1 MVLDSRRVLDRLA
14 DAITDETPIDW
25 STERSTDPEVIPS
38 LENLRLIERIAE
50 VYRNPWAIAT
60 PPAEPMLFEWG
71 RLRIQQV
78 LGEGG
83 YGTVYRA
90 HDPLLQRDVALK
102 LLRGDR
108 EGRAL
113 DRQRFVEEARRM
125 ARVRHPNV
133 LVIHG
138 AEEHDGRVGFWS
150 DLVDGET
157 LEARLRRDGP
167 LGAGEAALV
176 GVEIC
181 RALAA
186 VHQADVV
193 HGDVKPSNVMRDRG
207 GRIVLTD
214 FGAASESGGEA
225 PSGTVMGTPLTLAPE
240 QIDGAPASASTDL
253 YALGVMIF
261 RLVTGRYPVES
272 GDLSGLRTKHRLGER
287 TALLDLRPD
296 LPAEF
301 TRVVERALAPDPA
314 GRYRTAGEM
323 ERDLSAIAMRP
334 QATVP
339 SQTEVPAVA
348 SDRPARRRM
357 LPVLLACIPLVAIL
371 IIGFWTRSRETVAG
385 NDGTGDRP
393 ASVSQAAPSL
403 DSALPG
409 KHTSPAALPSTDQN
423 ADAVQPGIAGSVAGA
438 STNLAKETTP
448 VAALAVEATL
458 YRSLGGAR
466 EALSAGS
473 LVHPGDAIFLEIEG
487 NTPLSLYV
495 LNEDQ
500 EGRVYLLFPLPGL
513 DLQNPLRGSTRHR
526 IPGTR
531 GGVAQ
536 DWQVTNGRG
545 DENFLIVAS
554 RNPLEVMESAIRN
567 LPRAEP
573 GRPVEPTPIDPR
585 AVLDRRGI
593 GGMVASGAPAA
604 APTGKTVSEIARR
617 LAENAEPGGLWVR
630 EIAVYNL
637 GR

>member
-25 STERSTDPEVIPS
+25 STEHPADPDVLPT

-50 VYRNPWAIAT
+50 VYRNPWAAAT
-60 PPAEPMLFEWG
+60 PRAESVLFEWG
-71 RLRIQQV
+71 RLRVQEV

-133 LVIHG
+133 LMIHG
-138 AEEHDGRVGFWS
+138 AEEHGGRVGFWS

-167 LGAGEAALV
+167 FGAGEAALIGIEV
-176 GVEIC
+176 C

-186 VHQADVV
+186 VHQAEVV
-193 HGDVKPSNVMRDRG
+193 HGDVKASNVMRDRG

-214 FGAASESGGEA
+214 FGAASESGSESL
-225 PSGTVMGTPLTLAPE
+225 SGVVMGTPLTLAPE
-240 QIDGAPASASTDL
+240 LIEGARAGAASDL
-253 YALGVMIF
+253 YALGVMLF

-272 GDLSGLRTKHRLGER
+272 DDVNGLRVKHREGARL
-287 TALLDLRPD
+287 ALLDLRPD
-296 LPAEF
+296 LPSEF
-301 TRVVERALAPDPA
+301 TRIVDRAVAPDPST
-314 GRYRTAGEM
+314 RYRTAGEM
-323 ERDLSAIAMRP
+323 ERDLSAFAAKP
-334 QATVP
+334 QTADFP
-339 SQTEVPAVA
+339 PASNHA
-348 SDRPARRRM
+348 DGRDRAVRRRTW
-357 LPVLLACIPLVAIL
+357 PVLVACIPLAAVL
-371 IIGFWTRSRETVAG
+371 IIGFWTRKHEPVTGVGGHGRVPTVEAGSSLGSDGSDAAGHQPSSAQPAAVNGTNPARET
-385 NDGTGDRP
+385 
-393 ASVSQAAPSL
+393 AP
-403 DSALPG
+403 D
-409 KHTSPAALPSTDQN
+409 AALS
-423 ADAVQPGIAGSVAGA
+423 
-438 STNLAKETTP
+438 
-448 VAALAVEATL
+448 VEATL

-487 NTPLSLYV
+487 NTSMNVYV
-495 LNEDQ
+495 LNEDE

-513 DLQNPLRGSTRHR
+513 DLQNPVAGSTRHR
-526 IPGTR
+526 LPGR
-531 GGVAQ
+531 RQGIVQ

-554 RNPLEVMESAIRN
+554 RKPLEAMENSIRS
-567 LPRAEP
+567 LPHAEP
-573 GRPVEPTPIDPR
+573 GRRVEPTPIDPKSM
-585 AVLDRRGI
+585 LGERGV
-593 GGMVASGAPAA
+593 GGMVTAGAPTAGG
-604 APTGKTVSEIARR
+604 TGRTVSEIARN
-617 LAENAEPGGLWVR
+617 LTEHAEPGGLWLR